1 MSAFSAN
8 HLFELTMKKGYSSF
22 TLYLFLFILSALSF
36 QQVTAK
42 ELPGK
47 GRKDGPVRLY
57 LEGNI
62 VDFNYIRRN
71 VSFVD
76 FVNDPDVADVHVIVK
91 KRTTGSGGA
100 NYAMSFYSIMFDQI
114 GDFTLNCNTY
124 PSQTWNEMRD
134 VFLRT
139 LKMGIMP
146 FVNEATGAE
155 SVNIKGNKAD
165 TTFAEKQPLVDQWN
179 NWVFR
184 IQGNGSLS
192 LEERKKNFD
201 YSFSGR
207 ADKVTEDWRVR
218 NNLSYSSQ
226 IREYIRTVETDTTSY
241 DETVRTENIYK
252 GFSSSV
258 VRSLTERWSF
268 GGFFNLYSSTYRNIK
283 YSYSLKPAIEY
294 NFFPWDE
301 ADKRTFTIAYYAGGE
316 TVGYFEKT
324 IFDKTQQWLWG
335 HTLAVDFEVVQPW
348 GGIEARVRGNQYL
361 QMPEKYSLEFNTGIN
376 LRVAKGLSVN
386 LGFNAE
392 SIHNQLYLPLGDIS
406 DEDLLLN
413 TRKLPT
419 SFEISSGIGLRYQF
433 GSIFN
438 SVVNTR
444 L

>member
-1 MSAFSAN
+1 MFQFSAN
-8 HLFELTMKKGYSSF
+8 HLFELTMKKGSTPF
-22 TLYLFLFILSALSF
+22 LLYLIALFLLVFPL
-36 QQVTAK
+36 QRVVGK

-47 GRKDGPVRLY
+47 GRKEGPVRLY

-71 VSFVD
+71 ISFVD
-76 FVNDPDVADVHVIVK
+76 FVNDPNAADVHVIVK

-100 NYAMSFYSIMFDQI
+100 NYSMAFYSVMFDQI

-124 PSQTWNEMRD
+124 PSQTWNEVRD

-139 LKMGIMP
+139 LKMGVMP

-155 SVNIKGNKAD
+155 SVNIKGNKKD
-165 TTFAEKQPLVDQWN
+165 TAFAEKKPMVDPWH

-184 IQGNGSLS
+184 VQGNGGLS
-192 LEERKKNFD
+192 MEERKKNFD

-207 ADKVTEDWRVR
+207 ADKVTENWRVR
-218 NNLSYSSQ
+218 NNINYSSH
-226 IREYIRTVETDTTSY
+226 IREYVRTVETDTSTY

-252 GFSSSV
+252 GISSSV
-258 VRSLTERWSF
+258 VRSLSDRWSL
-268 GGFFNLYSSTYRNIK
+268 GGFFNLYSSTYRNIQ

-294 NFFPWDE
+294 NFFPWNE

-324 IFDKTQQWLWG
+324 IFDKTQEWLWK

-348 GGIEARVRGNQYL
+348 GGIEAKVRGNQYL
-361 QMPEKYSLEFNTGIN
+361 EMPDKYSLQFNTGIN
-376 LRVAKGLSVN
+376 FRVAKGLSVN
-386 LGFNAE
+386 VGFNAE
-392 SIHNQLYLPLGDIS
+392 SIHDQLYLPLGDIS